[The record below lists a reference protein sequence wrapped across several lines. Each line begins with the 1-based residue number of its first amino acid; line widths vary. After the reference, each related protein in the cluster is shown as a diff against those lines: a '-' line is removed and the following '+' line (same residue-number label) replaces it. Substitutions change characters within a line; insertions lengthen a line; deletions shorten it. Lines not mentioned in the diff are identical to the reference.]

1 MIFAFALLDGSII
14 DAGDSKPHEAML
26 VEFPVLIAVAAEPIT
41 AVIVPLIGEAHRDT
55 VLAKRPDFLD
65 QAVVEFPAP
74 LARQERFDR
83 FTKLFRKARSP
94 AASEELAHR
103 QCIVRSATFTGF
115 VRPSILNGQALA
127 S

>member
-14 DAGDSKPHEAML
+14 NTGDAKPHEAML
-26 VEFPVLIAVAAEPIT
+26 VEFPVLIAVAAEPKT

-74 LARQERFDR
+74 LARQERF
-83 FTKLFRKARSP
+83 
-94 AASEELAHR
+94 
-103 QCIVRSATFTGF
+103 
-115 VRPSILNGQALA
+115 NGQGCSTL
-127 S
+127 STESEMQQCLTI